1 MKKFLWLL
9 LLVLFAGF
17 IFFNSSLPAE
27 TSYKASGL
35 LAQWLDSLYAAIGDP
50 MPVDRLEARLRK
62 LAHFVEFAVLAM
74 IMVNTFI
81 SWRVSNRVASGYIL
95 FLGLAVAVADEYIQL
110 SVPGR
115 TAQVTDIVL
124 DFRRLPILCLI
135 SAACSL
141 SGCAAKYGCG
151 AKSSAAKYNNKI
163 HCK

>member
-1 MKKFLWLL
+1 
-9 LLVLFAGF
+9 
-17 IFFNSSLPAE
+17 
-27 TSYKASGL
+27 
-35 LAQWLDSLYAAIGDP
+35 

-124 DFRRLPILCLI
+124 D

-141 SGCAAKYGCG
+141 SGYAAKYGCG
-151 AKSSAAKYNNKI
+151 VKSSAAK
-163 HCK
+163 

>member
-115 TAQVTDIVL
+115 TAQVTDVHYLAVPRNMAVEQKVAQQNIITKYVVNKKHR
-124 DFRRLPILCLI
+124 FY
-135 SAACSL
+135 
-141 SGCAAKYGCG
+141 SGVFA
-151 AKSSAAKYNNKI
+151 YNYKF
-163 HCK
+163 

>member
-110 SVPGR
+110 SVPG
-115 TAQVTDIVL
+115 L
-124 DFRRLPILCLI
+124 SLI
-135 SAACSL
+135 H
-141 SGCAAKYGCG
+141 
-151 AKSSAAKYNNKI
+151 I
-163 HCK
+163 

>member
-1 MKKFLWLL
+1 MAAAVSAVCRFY
-9 LLVLFAGF
+9 LFQFFAACGNF
-17 IFFNSSLPAE
+17 IQGKRSACPV
-27 TSYKASGL
+27 
-35 LAQWLDSLYAAIGDP
+35 AAIGDP

-124 DFRRLPILCLI
+124 DFCGVFIIWLCREIWLW
-135 SAACSL
+135 S
-141 SGCAAKYGCG
+141 K
-151 AKSSAAKYNNKI
+151 K
-163 HCK
+163 

>member
-81 SWRVSNRVASGYIL
+81 SWRVSNRVA
-95 FLGLAVAVADEYIQL
+95 VAVADEYIQL

-115 TAQVTDIVL
+115 TAQITDIVL
-124 DFRRLPILCLI
+124 DFCGVFIIWLCREIWLW
-135 SAACSL
+135 S
-141 SGCAAKYGCG
+141 K
-151 AKSSAAKYNNKI
+151 K
-163 HCK
+163 

>member
-50 MPVDRLEARLRK
+50 MPVDRLE
-62 LAHFVEFAVLAM
+62 HFVEFAVLAM

-124 DFRRLPILCLI
+124 DFCGVFIMLCREIWLW
-135 SAACSL
+135 S
-141 SGCAAKYGCG
+141 K
-151 AKSSAAKYNNKI
+151 K
-163 HCK
+163 

>member
-81 SWRVSNRVASGYIL
+81 SWNGRWNRYWSSSNS
-95 FLGLAVAVADEYIQL
+95 
-110 SVPGR
+110 
-115 TAQVTDIVL
+115 
-124 DFRRLPILCLI
+124 
-135 SAACSL
+135 CSL
-141 SGCAAKYGCG
+141 RKGNGNF
-151 AKSSAAKYNNKI
+151 NNRCCYKAI
-163 HCK
+163 YF

>member
-9 LLVLFAGF
+9 LLLLFTGF
-17 IFFNSSLPAE
+17 IFFNSSLPGE

-35 LAQWLDSLYAAIGDP
+35 LASWLDGLYSAIGDP

-62 LAHFVEFAVLAM
+62 LAHFAEFAMLAV

-81 SWRVSNRVASGYIL
+81 NWRVSNRVASGYIL

-115 TAQVTDIVL
+115 TAKIEDIVL
-124 DFRRLPILCLI
+124 DF
-135 SAACSL
+135 
-141 SGCAAKYGCG
+141 CG
-151 AKSSAAKYNNKI
+151 IFIIWCCRQIWLWSKK
-163 HCK
+163 

>member
-9 LLVLFAGF
+9 L
-17 IFFNSSLPAE
+17 
-27 TSYKASGL
+27 SYKASGL

-115 TAQVTDIVL
+115 TAQVRFL
-124 DFRRLPILCLI
+124 RRVHYLAVPRNMAVEQKVAQQNIITKYVANKKHRFYSGVFAYNI
-135 SAACSL
+135 SFSYDYFSL
-141 SGCAAKYGCG
+141 LRLFK
-151 AKSSAAKYNNKI
+151 
-163 HCK
+163 

>member
-1 MKKFLWLL
+1 MAAAVSAVCRFYIFQF
-9 LLVLFAGF
+9 FAACGNF
-17 IFFNSSLPAE
+17 IQGERA
-27 TSYKASGL
+27 AG
-35 LAQWLDSLYAAIGDP
+35 QWLDSLYAAIGDP

-124 DFRRLPILCLI
+124 DFCGVFIIWLCREIWLW
-135 SAACSL
+135 S
-141 SGCAAKYGCG
+141 K
-151 AKSSAAKYNNKI
+151 K
-163 HCK
+163 

>member
-115 TAQVTDIVL
+115 TAPRNMAVEQKVAQQNIITKYVVNKKHR
-124 DFRRLPILCLI
+124 FY
-135 SAACSL
+135 
-141 SGCAAKYGCG
+141 SGVFA
-151 AKSSAAKYNNKI
+151 YNYKF
-163 HCK
+163 